1 MLRANFMDLC
11 FAEPEL
17 LASLFCS
24 CALDPDPM
32 TFIYELRPY
41 SLEIY
46 QMLLLKVID
55 RQTNRHDPNTTPL
68 RGQKK
73 QKEEIKHKTSNTKQQ
88 MAQAGTD
95 CYWRC
100 YCLVNSLFVLA
111 CKLLSVP
118 ATLS

>member
-46 QMLLLKVID
+46 QMLLLKVIV

-73 QKEEIKHKTSNTKQQ
+73 TKKRNETQDKQ
-88 MAQAGTD
+88 YKAANGPS
-95 CYWRC
+95 RNR
-100 YCLVNSLFVLA
+100 LLLA
-111 CKLLSVP
+111 LLLSRQFVIC
-118 ATLS
+118 SCM